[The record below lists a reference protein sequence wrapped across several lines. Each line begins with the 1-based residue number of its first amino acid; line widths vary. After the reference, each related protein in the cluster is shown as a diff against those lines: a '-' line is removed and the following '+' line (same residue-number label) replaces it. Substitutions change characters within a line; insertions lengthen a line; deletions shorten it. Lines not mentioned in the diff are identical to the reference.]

1 MKSTR
6 ETKHARRDLAPAEAA
21 PTGARRTEEMTKQL
35 SRCEDELIVAATRG
49 QLVEGAIHRVP
60 LGVIVCAAATL
71 ELAFVNQTARDCL
84 AHHPAVPEILG
95 GDFEGQ
101 SLSILDDVIELDR
114 ALLRDRRH
122 LPLSRM
128 TSTYRGA
135 RRREPARS
143 AVCRAR
149 GRARHLS
156 RGRCLVWPVAS
167 SGRLGGGSRA

>member
-122 LPLSRM
+122 LPLSRDIDVGGERRPVAVVALEDGRG
-128 TSTYRGA
+128 TYLG
-135 RRREPARS
+135 PM
-143 AVCRAR
+143 
-149 GRARHLS
+149 
-156 RGRCLVWPVAS
+156 LVWPVAT
-167 SGRLGGGSRA
+167 GALGGGSRA